1 MRFFTNLLGKA
12 VAPFIGTGI
21 GTLPLV
27 IPAWHLIWKVFG
39 TTESQLVDVQGF
51 KMYTD
56 PKDFAI
62 SPQLLSKGCWE
73 PFETEVF
80 KGLIKQ
86 GMMVV
91 DIGAN
96 IGYYSLLAS
105 TLVGKSGKVYAF
117 EPFGAT
123 CDIMARSIAI
133 NGMQNVTLI
142 RKAVTIEVGT
152 TQLYFGKY
160 TPACNNLNG
169 KGEFVTIS
177 CTTLDHEL
185 KGCKVDLIKMDIE
198 GSEAK
203 ALVGMQGIIR
213 DNPKLILVTEVFPE
227 ALKEAGSSVEAYVT
241 ALLKW
246 FDVRVIE
253 EKKHRLTP
261 CKSLE
266 QVLRFMSGKMLLNL
280 VCNRKPK

>member
-1 MRFFTNLLGKA
+1 MRFFTNLLGKV

-27 IPAWHLIWKVFG
+27 IPAWHLVWKVFG
-39 TTESQLVDVQGF
+39 TREAQLVDVQGF

-56 PKDFAI
+56 PKDSAI

-73 PFETEVF
+73 PYETEVF
-80 KGLIKQ
+80 KGLIKP
-86 GMMVV
+86 GMTVV

-96 IGYYSLLAS
+96 IGYYSLLAA
-105 TLVGKSGKVYAF
+105 TLVGKSGKVYAL

-123 CDIMARSIAI
+123 CDILARSIAV
-133 NGMQNVTLI
+133 NGMQNVALI
-142 RKAVTIEVGT
+142 RKAVTNEVGT
-152 TQLYFGKY
+152 ARLYFDKY

-169 KGEFVTIS
+169 KGEFVTIP

-185 KGCKVDLIKMDIE
+185 KGCKVDVIKMDIE
-198 GSEAK
+198 GAEAK

-213 DNPKLILVTEVFPE
+213 DNPNVILVTEVYPE
-227 ALKEAGSSVEAYVT
+227 ALRKAGSSVEEYVT
-241 ALLKW
+241 KLLEW
-246 FDVRVIE
+246 FDIRVIE
-253 EKKHRLTP
+253 EKKHRLAP

-266 QVLRFMSGKMLLNL
+266 QVQKLMSGKMLLNL
-280 VCNRKPK
+280 VCSRKS